1 MRTPP
6 GFGRRMAIMPDAECN
21 LIVISKSF
29 GPRNFFGD
37 QASLNDKRQAQAV
50 AMDSDREWELI
61 PAVST
66 ESPVFK
72 TVSAQQQTEYHAKG
86 DMRVYDPVGL
96 WLSRNITQMKFK
108 DQLPG
113 CPPGQ
118 VCITQSWIPDCDG
131 STFDVLDCHIGLIE
145 PVGWEIYYES
155 TGEFQCTSSSN
166 PFCRT
171 IPGGEYIPWNH
182 NLNIILRA
190 RTGGD
195 VQCFFVSSGAVPG
208 VIIPTCY
215 CDES

>member
-1 MRTPP
+1 
-6 GFGRRMAIMPDAECN
+6 MPDAECN

-131 STFDVLDCHIGLIE
+131 STFDVLA
-145 PVGWEIYYES
+145 S
-155 TGEFQCTSSSN
+155 
-166 PFCRT
+166 
-171 IPGGEYIPWNH
+171 
-182 NLNIILRA
+182 
-190 RTGGD
+190 
-195 VQCFFVSSGAVPG
+195 AVTQNRPM
-208 VIIPTCY
+208 VVT
-215 CDES
+215 